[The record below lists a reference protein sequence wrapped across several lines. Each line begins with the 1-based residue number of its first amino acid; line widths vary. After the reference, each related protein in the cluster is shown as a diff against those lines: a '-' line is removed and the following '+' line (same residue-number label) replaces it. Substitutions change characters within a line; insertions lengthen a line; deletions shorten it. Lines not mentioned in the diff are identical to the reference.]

1 MSNVLN
7 EVPAINASLRGT
19 PIAIIGM
26 ASIFPQADNLQK
38 YWDNIV
44 KEVDCITD
52 VPPSRWKLED
62 YYDPDPKTPDK
73 TYSKRG
79 GFIPDIDF
87 NPMEFG
93 LPPNILEITDVS
105 QLLALVVAKQALKDA
120 GYDETKAFDRAKAGV
135 ILGVGGGQK
144 LITPLT
150 TRLQYPIWERVL
162 ASSGIAPADRAKII
176 EKMKLAY
183 IPWEENSFPGML
195 GNVIAGRIANR
206 LDLGGTNCVVDAAC
220 AASLAAVKMAVS
232 ELLERRADTMI
243 TGGVDT
249 DNSIFMY
256 LSFSKTP
263 AFSQKNEVKPFDADS
278 DGMMIGEGIGMLVLK
293 RLEDAQRDQDRIY
306 AVIKGIGSSSDGKY
320 KSIYAP
326 RSSGQALAVT
336 RAHQDAGI
344 CPTSVELI
352 EAHGTGTTTGDPT
365 EFAGLNEVFGP
376 KIGQKQ
382 QIALGSVKSQIGHTK
397 AAAGAASLIKTAL
410 ALHHKILPPT
420 LNVSQPHPKLNIEN
434 SPFYLNTKTRPWL
447 KAPGDAPRRAGVS
460 AFGFGGTNFHFV
472 LEEYTADHRQPYRLH
487 ATPRPILLAAPT
499 PALLLARC
507 EEQLALLPAEA
518 NDHQFAQLAKASA
531 AVKIP
536 AAAARLGFVAASG
549 TEAREMLQAAIGQL
563 KTNSAAESWE
573 HPKGIYYRR
582 QGLATAGKV
591 VALFPGQGSQ
601 YLEMGRELALNFPAS
616 REAFGRIDRLFVA
629 DGQPP
634 LSSMVFPPPAFTQ
647 ADVTAQQ
654 QALQQTQFAQPAIGA
669 TSFGLYQLLHQA
681 GFRPDFVAG
690 HSFGELTAL
699 WAGGVINTDD
709 YFMLMKARGQAM
721 APPAQPNFDAGSM
734 LAVKGQV
741 DRLAGEVQAIAGV
754 TIANVNSREQVVLAG
769 PKAAMQQAQQHL
781 QARGYFVTPL
791 PVSAAFHTPL
801 VGHAQK
807 PFAQA
812 IERATFNSPAI
823 PVYSN
828 SSGQAHPGNPRAIQL
843 ALEEHILKPVLFQQE
858 IENIYAGGGTIF
870 VEIGPKNVLTNL
882 VKNILGDRPHLTV
895 ALNASPKK
903 DSDRQ
908 LREAHVQLCV
918 AGLPLRDI
926 DPYQLDAEP
935 KTGQK
940 SAMMVQ
946 LNGSNYVSDK
956 TQAAFATSLQ
966 NGHKVAAV
974 SQPAVPVVAT
984 AAPLPVAAIADVPAK
999 ATTHAKTEALPKP
1012 VVVTL
1017 PAAPVQAAIKHAAE
1031 TPNGHANGH
1040 TNGHTNGHA
1049 NGHTNGQT
1057 NGHTKLNGHNH
1068 LEQKKPMQDKTQPAA
1083 PAAAQP
1089 SIPASLERSL
1099 ALLHQHQAETL
1110 RVHEEYLKSQQ
1121 EYSQSFFHLLQQFY
1135 VHTPAA
1141 KTEAAPVQHQHQPA
1155 VTPPQPQPVAAP
1167 VIVESVAVVAAPMA
1181 TAPAPVVAP
1190 VAAPVAPAPQPAASA
1205 ASAQLTASMLAIVS
1219 EKTGYPAEMLEL
1231 EMDMEADLGIDSIK
1245 RVEILGAMQERHPDL
1260 PPVNPEQLAELR
1272 TLGQIVAKM
1281 QGSGNG
1287 IAPAPA
1293 IVVAPVAAPVAPA
1306 PQPVASAANAQLTA
1320 SMLAI
1325 VSEKTGY
1332 PAEMLELDMD
1342 MEADLGIDSIKRVEI
1357 LGAMQERHPD
1367 LPPVN
1372 PEQLAELRTL
1382 GQIVAKM
1389 QGSGNGVAAAPAPVV
1404 APVAAPVA
1412 PAPQPAASAANAQLT
1427 ASMLA
1432 IVSEKTGYPAEML
1445 ELEMDMEADLG
1456 IDSIKRVEIL
1466 GAMQERHPDLPP
1478 VSPEKLAELRT
1489 LGEIARFFVKSEPA
1503 VVGTGSDSLSDDPTS
1518 IELTVPQSNITRS
1531 VARLKSLPPADFLE
1545 FAPPAGYTC
1554 LLTDDGSGAV
1564 TPLAEALQQ
1573 RGWSVAVLN
1582 FPAELVAAQS
1592 PLPPGARR
1600 ISLADASEA
1609 HLAQQLAAVGPVG
1622 AFVHLHPVLPG
1633 DETAT
1638 AKALVK
1644 QVFFIAKHLKTTLN
1658 EAAAHSRAAFITVA
1672 RLDGALGLGGEPD
1685 FNPIAGGLFGLT
1697 KTLNLEW
1704 PHVFCRAIDLHP
1716 GLAPEQ
1722 AAQLSLA
1729 ELHDPNRLLAE
1740 VGYGPQGRVTLTATV
1755 EALPP
1760 QLSFRRPATPS
1771 VWVVSGGAKGITA
1784 QCVIRL
1790 AQLDHGKFILLG
1802 RSAGSPVDTGWL
1814 KDYADE
1820 AALKRQIM
1828 EHLAATSEK
1837 PTPAAVQKLAR
1848 AITSKR
1854 EIEATLAAIR
1864 QAGGQ
1869 AEYLS
1874 VDVTDAPALQREL
1887 AAAAGRF
1894 GPITGLI
1901 HGAGVLSD
1909 KLIEKKTEPDF
1920 EAVYATKVQGLQ
1932 ALLAAVPPRQLEHLV
1947 LFSSAA
1953 GFYGNVGQADY
1964 ALANEIL
1971 NKTVHRLNRQQP
1983 GCRPVAINW
1992 GPWDGGMV
2000 TPALKQLFAERH
2012 IEVIPVEVGAGLLAA
2027 ELAPATPPVAQ
2038 TVIGGPL
2045 ALPQDGPETTLRRY
2059 RLHRQLSLANNP
2071 FLQDH
2076 VIGRH
2081 PVLPTVCAIA
2091 WLGNACEQLYPGY
2104 TMFSCDDYQ
2113 VLKGIVFDADHGPAK
2128 QYTLDLEEVEKF
2140 AGSVSFKALVFS
2152 HTAAGQ
2158 PRYHYR
2164 ATLTLRAELPAAPV
2178 YAGFDAA
2185 ETQPITRAELYQNG
2199 TLFHG
2204 PSFQGVERVLNI
2216 SPHKLTMRCM
2226 LPEIPASRQG
2236 QFPVQNFNPY
2246 IADGQF
2252 QSLVIWARHFHQA
2265 GSLPLRAGRGEQYR
2279 PIPFGATTY
2288 VSMDVQQS
2296 TSAKLVADITTHDAD
2311 GRVYARV
2318 IGAEVTIS
2326 PQLNHLFA
2334 PWPQQP

>member
-162 ASSGIAPADRAKII
+162 ESSGIAPADRAKII

-263 AFSQKNEVKPFDADS
+263 AFSHKNEVKPFDADS

-293 RLEDAQRDQDRIY
+293 RLDDAQRDQDRIY

-352 EAHGTGTTTGDPT
+352 EAHGTGTPAGDPT

-518 NDHQFAQLAKASA
+518 NDHQFIQLAKAAA

-549 TEAREMLQAAIGQL
+549 AEAREMLQAAIGQL

-601 YLEMGRELALNFPAS
+601 YLEMGRELAINFPAI

-634 LSSMVFPPPAFTQ
+634 LSSVVFPPPAFTQ
-647 ADVTAQQ
+647 ADATARQQ
-654 QALQQTQFAQPAIGA
+654 TLQQTQFAQPAIGA

-741 DRLAGEVQAIAGV
+741 DRLAGEVQGIAGV

-812 IERATFNSPAI
+812 IERATFNCPTI

-828 SSGQAHPGNPRAIQL
+828 SSGQAHPSNPRAIQL

-858 IENIYAGGGTIF
+858 IENIYAAGGTIF

-908 LREAHVQLCV
+908 LREAHVQLGV

-956 TQAAFATSLQ
+956 TQAAFAASLQ
-966 NGHKVAAV
+966 NGHKIAAV
-974 SQPAVPVVAT
+974 SQPATPVVAA

-999 ATTHAKTEALPKP
+999 ATAHAKTEALPKP

-1049 NGHTNGQT
+1049 NGQT
-1057 NGHTKLNGHNH
+1057 NGHTKLNGYNH

-1135 VHTPAA
+1135 VHAPAT
-1141 KTEAAPVQHQHQPA
+1141 KTEAAPVQPQHQPV
-1155 VTPPQPQPVAAP
+1155 VTPPQLQPVAAP
-1167 VIVESVAVVAAPMA
+1167 V
-1181 TAPAPVVAP
+1181 APAPQPTPVIIEPVAVAPVPVVTTSMAPVPAPAP
-1190 VAAPVAPAPQPAASA
+1190 VAAPVAPAPQPAANSA
-1205 ASAQLTASMLAIVS
+1205 TAQLTASMLAIVS

-1281 QGSGNG
+1281 QGSNG
-1287 IAPAPA
+1287 VVAAAAPAP
-1293 IVVAPVAAPVAPA
+1293 IVAPVAAPVAPA
-1306 PQPVASAANAQLTA
+1306 PQPVANSA
-1320 SMLAI
+1320 S
-1325 VSEKTGY
+1325 
-1332 PAEMLELDMD
+1332 
-1342 MEADLGIDSIKRVEI
+1342 
-1357 LGAMQERHPD
+1357 
-1367 LPPVN
+1367 
-1372 PEQLAELRTL
+1372 
-1382 GQIVAKM
+1382 
-1389 QGSGNGVAAAPAPVV
+1389 
-1404 APVAAPVA
+1404 
-1412 PAPQPAASAANAQLT
+1412 AQLT

-1478 VSPEKLAELRT
+1478 VSPEKMAELRT

-1518 IELTVPQSNITRS
+1518 IDLAVPQSNITRS
-1531 VARLKSLPPADFLE
+1531 VARLKPLPPADFLE
-1545 FAPPAGYTC
+1545 FAPPAGYAC

-1573 RGWSVAVLN
+1573 RGWPVAVLS

-1600 ISLADASEA
+1600 ISLADVSEA
-1609 HLAQQLAAVGPVG
+1609 HLAQQLATVGPVG
-1622 AFVHLHPVLPG
+1622 AFIHLHPVLPG
-1633 DETAT
+1633 DETAA

-1644 QVFFIAKHLKTTLN
+1644 QVFFIAKHLKATLN

-1672 RLDGALGLGGEPD
+1672 RLDGALGLGGDLD

-1704 PHVFCRAIDLHP
+1704 PRVFCRAIDLHP

-1722 AAQLSLA
+1722 AAQLALA

-1740 VGYGPQGRVTLTATV
+1740 VGYGPQGRVTLAATV

-1760 QLSFRRPATPS
+1760 QLKFRRPATPP

-1828 EHLAATSEK
+1828 EHLAAIGEK

-1874 VDVTDAPALQREL
+1874 VDVTDAPAMQREL

-1932 ALLAAVPPRQLEHLV
+1932 ALLAAVPPHQLKHLV

-1953 GFYGNVGQADY
+1953 GFYGNMGQADY

-1971 NKTVHRLNRQQP
+1971 NKTAHRLNRQQP

-2027 ELAPATPPVAQ
+2027 ELIPTSPPVAQ

-2045 ALPQDGPETTLRRY
+2045 ALPQDGPDATLRRY

-2113 VLKGIVFDADHGPAK
+2113 VLKGIVFDDDHGPAK
-2128 QYTLDLEEVEKF
+2128 QYTLDLEEVKKS
-2140 AGSVSFKALVFS
+2140 AGSVSFKALVSS

-2178 YAGFDAA
+2178 YTGFDAA
-2185 ETQPITRAELYQNG
+2185 ETQPITRTELYQNG

-2216 SPHKLTMRCM
+2216 SPRKVTMRCM
-2226 LPEIPASRQG
+2226 LPEIPANQQG

-2288 VSMDVQQS
+2288 VSMDVQHS

-2311 GRVYARV
+2311 GRIYARV

-2334 PWPQQP
+2334 PWPQKQ